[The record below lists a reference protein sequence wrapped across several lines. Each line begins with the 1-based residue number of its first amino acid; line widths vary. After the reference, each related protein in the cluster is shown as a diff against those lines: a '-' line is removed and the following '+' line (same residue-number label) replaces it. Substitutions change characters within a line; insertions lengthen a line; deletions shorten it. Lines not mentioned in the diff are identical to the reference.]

1 MTPDPSAVPDGWQVA
16 RLGDVA
22 EVVMG
27 QSPPGDT
34 VLDWAGNPAGG
45 DGLPFIQ
52 GNAEFGQK
60 FPAPMKWCVRPAKV
74 AKPRDLLI
82 SVRAPV
88 GHTNRADRLLAIGR
102 GLAAV
107 RFTGAD
113 DAFGWH
119 SVNHAKD
126 VFERVAQGSTFEAIG
141 GKELRSLT
149 LLLPPLAEQRAIA
162 AVLDAIDEA
171 IERTEEVIAAT
182 ERLRD
187 ALLHELLTCGLPGR
201 HSEWAD
207 VPGLGTVP
215 VCWDVVRLGEVT
227 TDMAYGPRFPAG
239 RYATDGGVVTL
250 RTTDI
255 SDSGAIDW
263 SQAPAADLE
272 IERFAQF
279 LLRRGDIVVTRSGSC
294 GIAAIFRGHQKPVLP
309 GAFLIRMR
317 AARVEPEWV
326 QLFLNSSIGR
336 AQTLRAQAGG
346 VQKNLNGPS
355 LRALIVPMPPVGER
369 QAILRV
375 LSSVAETTSTTME
388 EARLLLSEK
397 EALAEVLMTG
407 RVRVPM

>member
-1 MTPDPSAVPDGWQVA
+1 M
-16 RLGDVA
+16 
-22 EVVMG
+22 
-27 QSPPGDT
+27 
-34 VLDWAGNPAGG
+34 
-45 DGLPFIQ
+45 
-52 GNAEFGQK
+52 
-60 FPAPMKWCVRPAKV
+60 
-74 AKPRDLLI
+74 
-82 SVRAPV
+82 
-88 GHTNRADRLLAIGR
+88 
-102 GLAAV
+102 
-107 RFTGAD
+107 
-113 DAFGWH
+113 
-119 SVNHAKD
+119 
-126 VFERVAQGSTFEAIG
+126 
-141 GKELRSLT
+141 
-149 LLLPPLAEQRAIA
+149 
-162 AVLDAIDEA
+162 
-171 IERTEEVIAAT
+171 
-182 ERLRD
+182 
-187 ALLHELLTCGLPGR
+187 
-201 HSEWAD
+201 
-207 VPGLGTVP
+207 PGLGTVP

-227 TDMAYGPRFPAG
+227 TDMVYGPRFPAG